1 MTGALYPLPHFIEQG
16 TGDTA
21 VLLLHGVGGGHRAFD
36 ATLPSLAKAG
46 YRAMAWD
53 APGYGL
59 TPPGSGLT
67 APAANL
73 SMPYFAETL
82 LRLIRHLR
90 QGAGNHPPAQ
100 RVVVLGHSMG
110 GLIAQEACFMEPAAI
125 DGLVLFATSAAFGKP
140 GGDWQKEFLQSRFAA
155 LDAGLGMVGLSSVL
169 VGGMLAL
176 GTSEQTRTTAT
187 KLMNSV
193 PEATYRAALGAIV
206 TFNRQENL
214 PHINVPTLCLACADD
229 KTAPPAVMEKMA
241 NKIPNADYHCLA
253 NAGHLG
259 NMEQPHAFNAA
270 VLDYL
275 RKYFPIKA

>member
-1 MTGALYPLPHFIEQG
+1 MTSKLLPLPHFIQRG
-16 TGDTA
+16 TGDT
-21 VLLLHGVGGGHRAFD
+21 VVVLLHGVGGGHRAFD

-46 YRAMAWD
+46 YRAIAWD

-59 TPPGSGLT
+59 T
-67 APAANL
+67 APL
-73 SMPYFAETL
+73 DPLDMPRFAEAL
-82 LRLIRHLR
+82 LRLIHHVRAGE
-90 QGAGNHPPAQ
+90 GAHAPAQ

-110 GLIAQEACFMEPAAI
+110 GMIAQEACFLEPTAF

-155 LDAGLGMVGLSSVL
+155 LDAGLGMVGLSRVL

-176 GTSEQTRTTAT
+176 GTSEQIRAAAM
-187 KLMNSV
+187 KLMTSV
-193 PEATYRAALGAIV
+193 PEATYRAALAAIV
-206 TFNRQENL
+206 TFNRLENL
-214 PHINVPTLCLACADD
+214 AHIKVPTLCLACHDD

-241 NKIPNADYHCLA
+241 EKIPNADYCCLA

-275 RKYFPIKA
+275 RKYFPIKV